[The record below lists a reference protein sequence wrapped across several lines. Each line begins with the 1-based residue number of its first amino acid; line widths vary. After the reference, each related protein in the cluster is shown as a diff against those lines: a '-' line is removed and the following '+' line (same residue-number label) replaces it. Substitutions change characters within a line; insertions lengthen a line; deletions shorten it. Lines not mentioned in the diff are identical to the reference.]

1 MSDCNGSLELGIVVG
16 PTKPDQITFEARRP
30 VSLGEYVMI
39 LSSQQKKIL
48 GVIESSS
55 IKSDA
60 LSDNISNFQEAMESK
75 QVASKNKRD
84 KSYKANVKIL
94 GLLEEL
100 KKCKTILPEIP
111 PIPGTEVL
119 ETKPD
124 ELKSI
129 FDPTND
135 EWLRIGTLLR
145 QKDVDVKINI
155 NKVATRHLGILA
167 MTGMGKSNVVTL
179 IAKAVSEIPGT
190 MVIFDYHDDY
200 KGLRIRNANL
210 IPAKINPRL
219 LSADKFA
226 DVIEIRDIADIQ
238 KTILSK
244 AFDDDLKKRTG
255 DDFWQTLE
263 ENIKNLE
270 QIEKRNK
277 SSAERVRD
285 KVKEAHRRLSNILQA
300 DAADPVAMI
309 KEGKINIIS
318 LLELNEKQANIAI
331 SFYLESLLSDR
342 KNAKNQMHS
351 EGSGGFV
358 RFKSP
363 MIVVIEEA
371 HVFIPKQEYTDT
383 KYFAAKV
390 AREGR
395 KFGVG
400 LIVVSQR
407 PRSIDSNV
415 LSQLGSLAIMKVVQ
429 QEDQTQIAST
439 SESLTTNLTE
449 QLPSLNPGEALLIGQ
464 WVNLPS
470 FAKIDEAKDRWMG
483 ADPNPVAEWKSNQLQ
498 EEMARESTQSY
509 IREGYVYD

>member
-1 MSDCNGSLELGIVVG
+1 
-16 PTKPDQITFEARRP
+16 
-30 VSLGEYVMI
+30 
-39 LSSQQKKIL
+39 
-48 GVIESSS
+48 
-55 IKSDA
+55 
-60 LSDNISNFQEAMESK
+60 
-75 QVASKNKRD
+75 
-84 KSYKANVKIL
+84 
-94 GLLEEL
+94 
-100 KKCKTILPEIP
+100 
-111 PIPGTEVL
+111 
-119 ETKPD
+119 
-124 ELKSI
+124 
-129 FDPTND
+129 
-135 EWLRIGTLLR
+135 
-145 QKDVDVKINI
+145 
-155 NKVATRHLGILA
+155 
-167 MTGMGKSNVVTL
+167 
-179 IAKAVSEIPGT
+179 
-190 MVIFDYHDDY
+190 
-200 KGLRIRNANL
+200 L

-244 AFDDDLKKRTG
+244 IFDDDVKKKTE
-255 DDFWQTLE
+255 DDFWQSLE
-263 ENIKNLE
+263 ENIKDLE
-270 QIEKRNK
+270 RLEKRNK

-285 KVKEAHRRLSNILQA
+285 KVKEARRRLGNILHA

-342 KNAKNQMHS
+342 KNAKNQMQG
-351 EGSGGFV
+351 EGSGFV

-363 MIVVIEEA
+363 IIVVVEEA

-383 KYFAAKV
+383 KYFAGKV

-395 KFGVG
+395 KFGMG

-449 QLPSLNPGEALLIGQ
+449 QLTSLNPGEALLVGQ

-483 ADPNPVAEWKSNQLQ
+483 ADPDPVAEWKSNRFH
-498 EEMARESTQSY
+498 EEMARESSQSY

>member
-100 KKCKTILPEIP
+100 KKCKIILPEIP
-111 PIPGTEVL
+111 PLPGTEVM

-263 ENIKNLE
+263 ENIKNLT
-270 QIEKRNK
+270 N
-277 SSAERVRD
+277 
-285 KVKEAHRRLSNILQA
+285 
-300 DAADPVAMI
+300 
-309 KEGKINIIS
+309 
-318 LLELNEKQANIAI
+318 
-331 SFYLESLLSDR
+331 R
-342 KNAKNQMHS
+342 KA
-351 EGSGGFV
+351 
-358 RFKSP
+358 
-363 MIVVIEEA
+363 
-371 HVFIPKQEYTDT
+371 
-383 KYFAAKV
+383 
-390 AREGR
+390 
-395 KFGVG
+395 
-400 LIVVSQR
+400 
-407 PRSIDSNV
+407 
-415 LSQLGSLAIMKVVQ
+415 
-429 QEDQTQIAST
+429 
-439 SESLTTNLTE
+439 
-449 QLPSLNPGEALLIGQ
+449 
-464 WVNLPS
+464 
-470 FAKIDEAKDRWMG
+470 
-483 ADPNPVAEWKSNQLQ
+483 
-498 EEMARESTQSY
+498 
-509 IREGYVYD
+509 

>member
-439 SESLTTNLTE
+439 SESLTNIYME
-449 QLPSLNPGEALLIGQ
+449 YIYANICFRLLIQ
-464 WVNLPS
+464 
-470 FAKIDEAKDRWMG
+470 AK
-483 ADPNPVAEWKSNQLQ
+483 LF
-498 EEMARESTQSY
+498 
-509 IREGYVYD
+509 

>member
-111 PIPGTEVL
+111 PLPGTEVM

-363 MIVVIEEA
+363 IIVVIEEA

>member
-1 MSDCNGSLELGIVVG
+1 MSSYDGPLELGIVVG
-16 PTKPDQITFEARRP
+16 PTRPDQITFEARRP
-30 VSLGEYVMI
+30 VSLGEYIMI
-39 LSSQQKKIL
+39 LNSKQKKIL

-60 LSDNISNFQEAMESK
+60 LSDISNFQEAMESK

-84 KSYKANVKIL
+84 KSYKANVRIL

-100 KKCKTILPEIP
+100 KKCQTILPEIP
-111 PIPGTEVL
+111 PLPGTEVFEAKPNEL
-119 ETKPD
+119 E
-124 ELKSI
+124 SI
-129 FDPTND
+129 FNPTNH
-135 EWLRIGTLLR
+135 EWLRVGTLLR
-145 QKDVDVKINI
+145 QKDVGVKINI

-238 KTILSK
+238 KTMLSK
-244 AFDDDLKKRTG
+244 VFDDDLKKKTG

-270 QIEKRNK
+270 HLEKRNK

-285 KVKEAHRRLSNILQA
+285 KVKEARRRLSNILHA
-300 DAADPVAMI
+300 DATDPVAMI

-342 KNAKNQMHS
+342 KSAKNQMHGK
-351 EGSGGFV
+351 GSGFV

-363 MIVVIEEA
+363 IIEIGRA
-371 HVFIPKQEYTDT
+371 HV
-383 KYFAAKV
+383 
-390 AREGR
+390 
-395 KFGVG
+395 
-400 LIVVSQR
+400 
-407 PRSIDSNV
+407 
-415 LSQLGSLAIMKVVQ
+415 
-429 QEDQTQIAST
+429 
-439 SESLTTNLTE
+439 
-449 QLPSLNPGEALLIGQ
+449 
-464 WVNLPS
+464 
-470 FAKIDEAKDRWMG
+470 
-483 ADPNPVAEWKSNQLQ
+483 
-498 EEMARESTQSY
+498 
-509 IREGYVYD
+509 

>member
-16 PTKPDQITFEARRP
+16 PTKPEQITFEARRP

-363 MIVVIEEA
+363 IIVVIEEA

>member
-75 QVASKNKRD
+75 QVASKNKLD

-111 PIPGTEVL
+111 PIPGTDVL
-119 ETKPD
+119 ETKAD

-167 MTGMGKSNVVTL
+167 MTGMGKSNIVTL

-363 MIVVIEEA
+363 IIVVIEEA

-383 KYFAAKV
+383 KYFAAKI

>member
-16 PTKPDQITFEARRP
+16 PTKPDQITFEASRP
-30 VSLGEYVMI
+30 VSLGEYVRI

-75 QVASKNKRD
+75 QIASKNKRD

-100 KKCKTILPEIP
+100 KKCKTILLEIP
-111 PIPGTEVL
+111 PLPCTEV
-119 ETKPD
+119 
-124 ELKSI
+124 
-129 FDPTND
+129 FN
-135 EWLRIGTLLR
+135 
-145 QKDVDVKINI
+145 N
-155 NKVATRHLGILA
+155 
-167 MTGMGKSNVVTL
+167 
-179 IAKAVSEIPGT
+179 
-190 MVIFDYHDDY
+190 DY

-244 AFDDDLKKRTG
+244 VFDDDLKKRTG

-263 ENIKNLE
+263 ENIKNVE

-285 KVKEAHRRLSNILQA
+285 KVKEAHRRLSNILHA

-309 KEGKINIIS
+309 KEGKSNIIS

-331 SFYLESLLSDR
+331 SFYLESILSDR
-342 KNAKNQMHS
+342 KNAKNQLYS
-351 EGSGGFV
+351 EGSGFV

-363 MIVVIEEA
+363 IIVVIEEA

-400 LIVVSQR
+400 LVVVSQR

-439 SESLTTNLTE
+439 SESLTTKLTE

-470 FAKIDEAKDRWMG
+470 FAKMDEAKDRWMG
-483 ADPNPVAEWKSNQLQ
+483 TDPDPVAEWKSNRFH
-498 EEMARESTQSY
+498 EEMARESSQSY
-509 IREGYVYD
+509 IRE

>member
-39 LSSQQKKIL
+39 LNSQQEKIL

-100 KKCKTILPEIP
+100 KKCQTILPEIP
-111 PIPGTEVL
+111 PLPGTDVFEA
-119 ETKPD
+119 KPD
-124 ELKSI
+124 ELESI
-129 FDPTND
+129 FNPTND
-135 EWLRIGTLLR
+135 EWLRVGTLLR
-145 QKDVDVKINI
+145 QKDVGVKINI

-179 IAKAVSEIPGT
+179 IAKAVSQIPGT

-244 AFDDDLKKRTG
+244 VFDDDLKKKTG

-270 QIEKRNK
+270 HLEKRNK

-285 KVKEAHRRLSNILQA
+285 KVKEAQRRLTNILHA

-309 KEGKINIIS
+309 RDGKINIIS

-342 KNAKNQMHS
+342 KNAKNQIHS
-351 EGSGGFV
+351 EGSGFV

-363 MIVVIEEA
+363 ILVVVEEA

-449 QLPSLNPGEALLIGQ
+449 QLTSLNPGEALLVGQ

-483 ADPNPVAEWKSNQLQ
+483 ADPDPVAEWKSNRLH
-498 EEMARESTQSY
+498 EEMAREPTQSY

>member
-1 MSDCNGSLELGIVVG
+1 
-16 PTKPDQITFEARRP
+16 
-30 VSLGEYVMI
+30 
-39 LSSQQKKIL
+39 
-48 GVIESSS
+48 
-55 IKSDA
+55 
-60 LSDNISNFQEAMESK
+60 
-75 QVASKNKRD
+75 
-84 KSYKANVKIL
+84 
-94 GLLEEL
+94 
-100 KKCKTILPEIP
+100 
-111 PIPGTEVL
+111 
-119 ETKPD
+119 
-124 ELKSI
+124 
-129 FDPTND
+129 
-135 EWLRIGTLLR
+135 
-145 QKDVDVKINI
+145 
-155 NKVATRHLGILA
+155 
-167 MTGMGKSNVVTL
+167 
-179 IAKAVSEIPGT
+179 
-190 MVIFDYHDDY
+190 
-200 KGLRIRNANL
+200 
-210 IPAKINPRL
+210 
-219 LSADKFA
+219 
-226 DVIEIRDIADIQ
+226 
-238 KTILSK
+238 
-244 AFDDDLKKRTG
+244 
-255 DDFWQTLE
+255 
-263 ENIKNLE
+263 
-270 QIEKRNK
+270 
-277 SSAERVRD
+277 
-285 KVKEAHRRLSNILQA
+285 
-300 DAADPVAMI
+300 MI

-395 KFGVG
+395 RFGVG

-498 EEMARESTQSY
+498 EEMTRESTQSY

>member
-1 MSDCNGSLELGIVVG
+1 MSDFDGSLELGIVVG

-39 LSSQQKKIL
+39 LSSEQEKIL

-60 LSDNISNFQEAMESK
+60 LSDDISNFQEAIESK

-100 KKCKTILPEIP
+100 KKCKPILPEVP
-111 PIPGTEVL
+111 PLPGTEVFEAKPHEL
-119 ETKPD
+119 E
-124 ELKSI
+124 SI
-129 FDPTND
+129 FNPTND

-200 KGLRIRNANL
+200 RGLRIRNANL

-226 DVIEIRDIADIQ
+226 DVIEIKDIADIQ

-255 DDFWQTLE
+255 NDFWQTLE
-263 ENIKNLE
+263 ENIKNL

-285 KVKEAHRRLSNILQA
+285 KIKEAHRRLNNILQA

-331 SFYLESLLSDR
+331 SFYLEAILSDR
-342 KNAKNQMHS
+342 KNAKNQLYS
-351 EGSGGFV
+351 EGSGFV

-363 MIVVIEEA
+363 IIVVIEEA

-439 SESLTTNLTE
+439 SESLTTKLTE

-483 ADPNPVAEWKSNQLQ
+483 ADPDPVAEWKSNRFH
-498 EEMARESTQSY
+498 EEMARESSQSY

>member
-210 IPAKINPRL
+210 ILAKINPRL

-363 MIVVIEEA
+363 IIVVIEEA